1 MTSLR
6 TRILILSWL
15 LLTSMSFEV
24 RSAFADELTHGY
36 ATSGDVKIHYVEQ
49 GTGPLVIMLHG
60 FPDFWYTWRKQMPAI
75 SKTHRVVA
83 IDQRGYNKSDKPEGV
98 ENYDIKKLTGDVK
111 AVIEH
116 LGEKEATIVG
126 HDWGGFV
133 AWSFAM
139 QYPQHTSKLIVL
151 NLPHPWA
158 LRRELANNPEQ
169 AKNSQYARN
178 FQKPNVH
185 RFLNA
190 KGLAEWVKDEEAREV
205 YVEAFERSSFEA
217 MLNYYKA
224 NYPKAPYA
232 APEGAPPKV
241 KCPVLVIHGLGDIY
255 LLASGLNE
263 TWKWV
268 EKDLTIVTVPD
279 AEHFVQQDKPE
290 FVTKTIVSWLN
301 R

>member
-24 RSAFADELTHGY
+24 GSVFADELTHGY

-49 GTGPLVIMLHG
+49 GEGPLVIMLHG

-98 ENYDIKKLTGDVK
+98 ENYDIKKLTADVK

-232 APEGAPPKV
+232 APEGEPPKV

-290 FVTKTIVSWLN
+290 FVTKTMVNWLN

>member
-1 MTSLR
+1 MSLR
-6 TRILILSWL
+6 SIAVLHFAFLSTVFAL
-15 LLTSMSFEV
+15 SRV
-24 RSAFADELTHGY
+24 AHADELKHGY
-36 ATSGDVKIHYVEQ
+36 VQSGDVKIHYVEQ
-49 GTGPLVIMLHG
+49 GEGPLVVMLHG
-60 FPDFWYTWRKQMPAI
+60 FPDFWYTWRKQIPVL

-98 ENYDIKKLTGDVK
+98 ENYDVAKLTGDVK
-111 AVIEH
+111 AVLDH
-116 LGEKEATIVG
+116 FDRDKATIVG

-139 QYPQHTSKLIVL
+139 QYPELTSNLVVL

-158 LRRELANNPEQ
+158 LLRELATNPEQ

-178 FQKPNVH
+178 FQKPGAH
-185 RFLNA
+185 RFLSA
-190 KGLAEWVKDEEAREV
+190 KGLAEWVRDDNARDL
-205 YVEAFERSSFEA
+205 YIEAFQRSSFEA

-224 NYPKAPYA
+224 NYPREPYVAPKD
-232 APEGAPPKV
+232 EPPKV
-241 KCPVLVIHGLGDIY
+241 RCPVLLIHGLGDIY

-268 EKDLTIVTVPD
+268 EKDLTIVTVPG
-279 AEHFVQQDKPE
+279 AAHFVQQDKPE
-290 FVTKTIVSWLN
+290 FVSETIVNWLN